1 MAFFASFFGGPPP
14 IKGGPPY
21 ERFNRADFSGSE
33 SGSESDNDSMADV
46 PAPPPPRKGKRDR
59 NDRDS
64 DSDDDDDDVGREN
77 RKEPIFRPSSCV
89 CTQRIAKGSG
99 KEVRP
104 IDMLCGAKAGES
116 KICLD
121 ELEPFAKD
129 NEYVAVSIDT
139 SPSQGLLDEWYDD
152 EYDDETLQS
161 KMNGYTQ
168 NSIIE
173 IQKEIA
179 TQLVFVG
186 WGLAPEIVGLI
197 VIRENGTQWIGPP
210 FTIPGFGDTIEVI
223 IVMERC
229 NQDITVTAKEV
240 YDLFVKLAR
249 QDSPY
254 LHSDC
259 KLRNLCPLNGLK
271 FIDFGIIVDQES
283 VEKANATL
291 NESDK
296 VWLMSHSMLLIFTM
310 ATNIDTQN
318 SLHISGNQHQLMLQ
332 DLKRGGYV
340 KVLLDNIDDL
350 VAYLGLYESFAMEH
364 SPIGMLLHY
373 TVWPVKPPLV
383 TRYVISTRVIDNN
396 ISRAVQERINL
407 FPQIQQRI
415 SEHIKGVLQ
424 GILYNSK
431 YGGSKR
437 KTRRRIKKR
446 GKKGKTRR
454 R

>member
-1 MAFFASFFGGPPP
+1 MAFFASLFGGPPP
-14 IKGGPPY
+14 VQGDPPPY
-21 ERFNRADFSGSE
+21 KRFDRKEFSGSE
-33 SGSESDNDSMADV
+33 SESDSDNDSMADV
-46 PAPPPPRKGKRDR
+46 PAPPPPRQGKRDR

-64 DSDDDDDDVGREN
+64 DSDDDDVGREN

-89 CTQRIAKGSG
+89 CTQRIAKGAG

-139 SPSQGLLDEWYDD
+139 SPSQGLLDEWYDE

-161 KMNGYTQ
+161 KMNEYTQ

-186 WGLAPEIVGLI
+186 WNLAPEIVGLI
-197 VIRENGTQWIGPP
+197 VIRENSTQWIGPP
-210 FTIPGFGDTIEVI
+210 FTIPGYGDTIEVI

-240 YDLFVKLAR
+240 YELFVKLASK
-249 QDSPY
+249 DHPY

-271 FIDFGIIVDQES
+271 FIDFGIIVNQQF

-291 NESDK
+291 DESDNK
-296 VWLMSHSMLLIFTM
+296 VALMSYSMLLIFTM
-310 ATNIDTQN
+310 ATNIDTQMN
-318 SLHISGNQHQLMLQ
+318 SRISGNQYELMLR
-332 DLKRGGYV
+332 DLKRSGYV
-340 KVLLDNIDDL
+340 KVLLDNINDL
-350 VAYLGLYESFAMEH
+350 VAYLGLYESFKMEH

-373 TVWPVKPPLV
+373 TVWPVKPESV
-383 TRYVISTRVIDNN
+383 NRYVRSTRVSDNN

-407 FPQIQQRI
+407 FPQVQQLI
-415 SEHIKGVLQ
+415 CNHIH
-424 GILYNSK
+424 GILTGIIASRK